1 MTMMKTVRVSCLLA
15 MSMFLTVGCVVE
27 TDTHDEELRGVQV
40 EDGGEEG
47 CPPLAM
53 MMQGEDGG
61 DGDEDCLVCDEE
73 SGQWVWDDEA
83 CGDDGGEE
91 PCPPLSMLLEGD
103 DGGDDDDCLVCDE
116 QSGQWVWDDE
126 MCGEDDGGE
135 EACDCDDF
143 ALLEG
148 GDGGEEL
155 CCVEEDGEC
164 NFYSADEEICQ
175 EPEQRRAQ

>member
-73 SGQWVWDDEA
+73 SGQWVWDDE
-83 CGDDGGEE
+83 
-91 PCPPLSMLLEGD
+91 
-103 DGGDDDDCLVCDE
+103 
-116 QSGQWVWDDE
+116 